1 MVAKSRFTPS
11 GSFDEDA
18 ETLGELQSAYDP
30 KAVEEGWYEWWESSG
45 FFTPSNAPEPAAKGR
60 WVAVLP
66 PPNVTGKLHIGH
78 ALTVSIQ
85 DCLAR
90 WHRMKGD
97 ATLWIPGTDHAGIAT
112 QTVVERMLMQTENKH
127 RHDFSREDFVKR
139 VFEWNDQYGSNI
151 KTQLRRMGAS
161 LDWTRDAFTMDLAR
175 SKAVIEAF
183 VRMYD
188 DGLIYRATRL
198 VSWCPHLS
206 TALSDIEVDTFEVT
220 APVKIKIPGYD
231 ATVEVGSLWIFK
243 YQVKGEEPGRSISV
257 ATTRIETMLG
267 DVGVAVHPNDA
278 RYRDLVGCELVHPF
292 IPDRKLVVIA
302 DEHVD
307 PEYGTG
313 AVKLTPSHDKND
325 YEIAKRHS
333 LPFITIFTEDGR
345 INRNGGEFA
354 GMHRFECRK
363 VIEGRLKELG
373 ALEDKVPNSK
383 PMTIP
388 RCSRTGDIVEYMII
402 PQWYVNCK
410 DLAARAMEHVRA
422 GDLALV
428 PASYVSVWEM
438 WLGNIQDWCISRQ
451 LWWGHRIPA
460 YRVVAEELGGAEP
473 WVVGRD
479 LAEAQERAKKQ
490 FPELASFELRQDED
504 VLDTWFSSGLFPLST
519 LGWPDEQHP
528 DFLKFFPTTLL
539 ETGNDIIFF
548 WVARMVMMS
557 LHLVGKLPFSQV
569 YLHPLVRD
577 ARGEKMSKSKG
588 NVLDPL
594 EVIEGTTLES
604 LNDKLLK
611 SSLPQGEI
619 KKAIALQKQQFSQGI
634 PACGTDAL
642 RLGLLS
648 LTRQNRAILLDVNK
662 IICSRHF
669 GNKIWNALK
678 FAMPKIQEV
687 CVDMES
693 VPATLQW
700 EDRWILMK
708 LNEYISKVTAAF
720 EGYQFGDAVQAA
732 YDFWLYQLCD
742 VYLEVVKA
750 RLPSFKDSA
759 AEAGPRVEGAI
770 YALNSSFS
778 VGLRL
783 LHPIMPYITE
793 ELYHHL
799 PARLRACESI
809 SIAEFPAVQAAW
821 DDAAVDGEMQLLK
834 SAVHSLRSL
843 AVTLG
848 IPPNVAKTGFLVAAD
863 PRDAGV
869 LCALAAHAATLAKF
883 ERVTVVAPDAPELAQ
898 CVQDVSSAFV
908 AYVQVDRSMDL
919 SKTTAKLSV
928 KLQKSRQALQ
938 GYQKKVAAPDYE
950 SKVPESVR
958 ELNATKLQE
967 LDVEIAQ
974 LERAIAELE
983 RLKV

>member
-1 MVAKSRFTPS
+1 MVPKK
-11 GSFDEDA
+11 
-18 ETLGELQSAYDP
+18 TLGELQSAYDP
-30 KAVEEGWYEWWESSG
+30 KAVEEGWYDWWSSQG
-45 FFTPSNAPEPAAKGR
+45 LFTPSSESEPNAKGR

-90 WHRMKGD
+90 WHRMRGD
-97 ATLWIPGTDHAGIAT
+97 TTLWIPGTDHAGIAT
-112 QTVVERMLMQTENKH
+112 QTVVERMLMQTENKN
-127 RHDFSREDFVKR
+127 RHDFSRVDFVKR

-151 KTQLRRMGAS
+151 KTQLKRMGAS
-161 LDWTRDAFTMDLAR
+161 LDWTRDAFTMDAVR

-183 VRMYD
+183 VRMYR

-220 APVKIKIPGYD
+220 APVRIKLPGYD
-231 ATVEVGSLWIFK
+231 STVEVGSLWIFK
-243 YQVKGEEPGRSISV
+243 YQVKGADPEKHISV

-292 IPDRKLVVIA
+292 IPDRKLVVVA

-325 YEIAKRHS
+325 YDIAKRHG
-333 LPFITIFTEDGR
+333 LPFVTIFTDDGR
-345 INRNGGEFA
+345 INRNGGEFE

-363 VIEGRLKELG
+363 VIEGRLKEMG
-373 ALEDKVPNSK
+373 VLEDKVPNSK

-402 PQWYVNCK
+402 PQWYVNCQE
-410 DLAARAMEHVRA
+410 LAARAMEHVRT
-422 GDLALV
+422 GELTLI
-428 PASYVSVWEM
+428 PSSYVSVWEM

-460 YRVVAEELGGAEP
+460 YRVVSAELNGEEPWIIAHDQAEAEELARRQYP
-473 WVVGRD
+473 S
-479 LAEAQERAKKQ
+479 LT
-490 FPELASFELRQDED
+490 SFELKQDED

-557 LHLVGKLPFSQV
+557 LHLMGKLPFSKV

-604 LNDKLLK
+604 LNEKITN
-611 SSLPQGEI
+611 SSLPAGEI
-619 KKAIALQKQQFSQGI
+619 KKAIALQKQQFPQGI

-662 IICSRHF
+662 IISCRHF

-678 FAMPKIQEV
+678 FAMPKIQGLR
-687 CVDMES
+687 VDMGT
-693 VPATLQW
+693 VPSTLQW
-700 EDRWILMK
+700 EDRWILLK
-708 LNEYISKVTAAF
+708 LNEYIAKVTEAF
-720 EGYQFGDAVQAA
+720 ENYQFGDAVQAA

-742 VYLEVVKA
+742 VYLEVVKP
-750 RLPSFKDSA
+750 RLPSFKDV
-759 AEAGPRVEGAI
+759 AEVGPVVEGAI

-799 PARLRACESI
+799 PEHLRTSDSI
-809 SIAEFPAVQAAW
+809 CVAEFPTVQSAW
-821 DDAAVDGEMQLLK
+821 EDASVDGEMQLLK

-848 IPPNVAKTGFLVAAD
+848 IPPSVAKTGFLVATD
-863 PRDAGV
+863 PRDSGV
-869 LCALAAHAATLAKF
+869 LATLSPHAATLAKF
-883 ERVTVVAPDAPELAQ
+883 ERVSVVSAGAPELAQ
-898 CVQDVSSAFV
+898 CVQDVSSSYV
-908 AYVQVDRSMDL
+908 SYVQVDSSMDL
-919 SKTTAKLSV
+919 SKTTAKLSA
-928 KLQKSRQALQ
+928 KLQKSRQSLQ
-938 GYQKKVAAPDYE
+938 GYQKKLTAPDYE

-958 ELNATKLQE
+958 ELNAAKIQE
-967 LDVEIAQ
+967 LELEISQ

-983 RLKV
+983 RLRI

>member
-1 MVAKSRFTPS
+1 MVSKK
-11 GSFDEDA
+11 
-18 ETLGELQSAYDP
+18 TLGELQNAYDP
-30 KAVEEGWYEWWESSG
+30 KAVEEGWYEWWQGSG
-45 FFTPSNAPEPAAKGR
+45 FFTPSNAADTSNKRR

-90 WHRMKGD
+90 WHRMRGD
-97 ATLWIPGTDHAGIAT
+97 LSLWIPGTDHAGIAT
-112 QTVVERMLMQTENKH
+112 QTVVERMLMQTENKT
-127 RHDFSREDFVKR
+127 RHDFSREDFIKR
-139 VFEWNDQYGSNI
+139 VFDWNDQYGSNI
-151 KTQLRRMGAS
+151 KNQLRRMGAS
-161 LDWTRDAFTMDLAR
+161 LDWTRDAFTMDAPR

-206 TALSDIEVDTFEVT
+206 TALSDIEVDTFDVT
-220 APVKIKIPGYD
+220 APVTIKVPGYEKS
-231 ATVEVGSLWIFK
+231 VEVGWLWVFK
-243 YQVKGEEPGRSISV
+243 YEVKGSTPPKYISV

-267 DVGVAVHPNDA
+267 DVAVAVHPNDA
-278 RYRDLVGCELVHPF
+278 RYKEFVGSELIHPF
-292 IPDRKLVVIA
+292 IQDRKLIVVA

-325 YEIAKRHS
+325 YDIAKRHK
-333 LPFITIFTEDGR
+333 LPFITIFTDDGN
-345 INRNGGEFA
+345 INKNGGEFA

-363 VIEGRLKELG
+363 AIEKRLKELEI
-373 ALEDKVPNSK
+373 LEDKVPNSK
-383 PMTIP
+383 PMSIP

-410 DLAARAMEHVRA
+410 DLAARAMEHVRR
-422 GDLALV
+422 GDLTLI
-428 PASYVSVWEM
+428 PSSYVSVWEM

-460 YRVVAEELGGAEP
+460 YRVISDEIEGDVP
-473 WVVGRD
+473 WVIAHD
-479 LAEAQERAKKQ
+479 ISEAQDRVKKQ
-490 FPELASFELRQDED
+490 FPNLTKFELKQDED

-519 LGWPDEQHP
+519 LGWPDEKHP
-528 DFLKFFPTTLL
+528 DFMKFFPTTLL

-557 LHLVGKLPFSQV
+557 LHLVGKLPFSTV

-594 EVIEGTTLES
+594 EVIEGATLDS
-604 LNDKLLK
+604 LIEKLNN

-619 KKAIALQKQQFSQGI
+619 KKAIVLQKQQFPQGI
-634 PACGTDAL
+634 PACGADAL

-662 IICSRHF
+662 IICSKHF

-678 FAMPKIQEV
+678 FTMPKISQTV
-687 CVDMES
+687 LDINKIPS
-693 VPATLQW
+693 TLKW
-700 EDRWILMK
+700 EDKWILSK
-708 LNEYISKVTAAF
+708 LNEYITKVTIAF
-720 EGYQFGDAVQAA
+720 ENYQFGDAVQAA

-742 VYLEVVKA
+742 VYLELIKP
-750 RLPSFKDSA
+750 RLPSHKDVPTDDL
-759 AEAGPRVEGAI
+759 PRVEGAI
-770 YALNSSFS
+770 YSLSASFS

-783 LHPIMPYITE
+783 LHPIMPFITE
-793 ELYHHL
+793 ELYQHL
-799 PARLRACESI
+799 PAHLRTSESI
-809 SIAEFPAVQAAW
+809 TIAKFPETVAEW
-821 DDAAVDGEMQLLK
+821 DNNVIDAEMELLK

-843 AVTLG
+843 SATLG
-848 IPPNVAKTGFLVAAD
+848 IAPNVPKTGFLTATET
-863 PRDAGV
+863 RDAE
-869 LCALAAHAATLAKF
+869 LLKTLSIHAATLAKF
-883 ERVTVVAPDAPELAQ
+883 ESVTVALPGSPELSQ
-898 CVQDVSSAFV
+898 CVQDVSLTFV
-908 AYVQVDRSMDL
+908 AYLQVDKDMDL
-919 SKTTAKLSV
+919 SKTTAKLT
-928 KLQKSRQALQ
+928 KNLAKSRQSLQ
-938 GYQKKVAAPDYE
+938 GYLKKMDVPDYE
-950 SKVPESVR
+950 NKVPENVR
-958 ELNATKLQE
+958 QLNATKVEE
-967 LDVEIAQ
+967 LNLEIAQ
-974 LERAIAELE
+974 LERAIADLE
-983 RLKV
+983 RLRV

>member
-1 MVAKSRFTPS
+1 MVAKKNV
-11 GSFDEDA
+11 
-18 ETLGELQSAYDP
+18 GELQNAYDP
-30 KAVEEGWYEWWESSG
+30 KAVEEGWYEWWQSSG
-45 FFTPSNAPEPAAKGR
+45 FFTPSSSPDSEPKGR
-60 WVAVLP
+60 WIAVLP

-97 ATLWIPGTDHAGIAT
+97 TSLWIPGTDHAGIAT
-112 QTVVERMLMQTENKH
+112 QTVVERMLMQTENKT
-127 RHDFSREDFVKR
+127 RHDLTREEFLKR
-139 VFEWNDQYGSNI
+139 VFEWNDKYGNNI
-151 KTQLRRMGAS
+151 KTQLGRLGAS
-161 LDWTRDAFTMDLAR
+161 LDWTRDAFTMDAVR

-206 TALSDIEVDTFEVT
+206 TALSDIEVDTFEVN
-220 APVKIKIPGYD
+220 APITIKVPGYEKS
-231 ATVEVGSLWIFK
+231 VEVGWLWVFK
-243 YQVKGEEPGRSISV
+243 YEVKGEESGKYISV

-267 DVGVAVHPNDA
+267 DVAVAVHPNDA

-292 IPDRKLVVIA
+292 IADRKLVVVA

-325 YEIAKRHS
+325 HDIAKRHN
-333 LPFITIFTEDGR
+333 LPFINIFTDDGK
-345 INRNGGEFA
+345 INKNGGEFA

-363 VIEGRLKELG
+363 LIEKRLKELG
-373 ALEDKVPNSK
+373 VLEDKIPNSK
-383 PMTIP
+383 PMSIP

-410 DLAARAMEHVRA
+410 NLAARAMEHVRA
-422 GDLALV
+422 GDLTLI
-428 PASYVSVWEM
+428 PSSYVSVWEM
-438 WLGNIQDWCISRQ
+438 WLGNIHDWCISRQ

-460 YRVVAEELGGAEP
+460 YRVVSEELNGEEP
-473 WVVGRD
+473 WVIAHD
-479 LAEAQERAKKQ
+479 MTEAKERTKKQ
-490 FPELASFELRQDED
+490 FPNISNFDLKQDED

-557 LHLVGKLPFSQV
+557 LHLVGKLPFSTV

-594 EVIEGTTLES
+594 EVIEGATLDS
-604 LNDKLLK
+604 LIEKLHN

-619 KKAIALQKQQFSQGI
+619 KKAIVLQKQQFPQGI
-634 PACGTDAL
+634 PACGADAL

-662 IICSRHF
+662 IICSKHF

-678 FAMPKIQEV
+678 FAMPKIKDINIDIHSEPQ
-687 CVDMES
+687 
-693 VPATLQW
+693 TLQW
-700 EDRWILMK
+700 EDHWILTK
-708 LNEYISKVTAAF
+708 LNEYIAKVTTAF
-720 EGYQFGDAVQAA
+720 ENYQFGDAVQAA

-742 VYLEVVKA
+742 VYLELIKP
-750 RLPSFKDSA
+750 RLPSFKETVSDKGA
-759 AEAGPRVEGAI
+759 VIEGAV
-770 YALNSSFS
+770 YALSCSFS

-783 LHPIMPYITE
+783 LHPIMPFITE
-793 ELYHHL
+793 ELYQHL
-799 PARLRACESI
+799 PPHLRTSDSI
-809 SIAEFPAVQAAW
+809 TIAEFPTIRPSW
-821 DDAAVDGEMQLLK
+821 DSHGVNEEMELLK

-843 AVTLG
+843 SATLG
-848 IPPNVAKTGFLVAAD
+848 IAPNVPKTGFIVASEERYYD
-863 PRDAGV
+863 
-869 LCALAAHAATLAKF
+869 LLNTLSTHAATLAKF
-883 ERVTVVAPDAPELAQ
+883 QSVMVVAPGSPELSQ
-898 CVQDVSSAFV
+898 CVQDVSLTFI
-908 AYVQVDRSMDL
+908 AYLQVDQTMDL
-919 SKTTAKLSV
+919 TKTTDKLTAKL
-928 KLQKSRQALQ
+928 LKSRQSLQ
-938 GYQKKVAAPDYE
+938 GYKKKVEAPDYE
-950 SKVPESVR
+950 SKVPENVR
-958 ELNATKLQE
+958 QLNATKIQE
-967 LDVEIAQ
+967 LDLEITQ

-983 RLKV
+983 RLRL